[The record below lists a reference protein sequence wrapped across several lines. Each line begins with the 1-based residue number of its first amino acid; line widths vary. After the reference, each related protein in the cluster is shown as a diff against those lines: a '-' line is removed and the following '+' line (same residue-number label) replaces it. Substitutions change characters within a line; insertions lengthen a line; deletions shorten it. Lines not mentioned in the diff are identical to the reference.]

1 MSQFGGP
8 YRPVDRSTP
17 QTNYAVLVGI
27 LSIAS
32 TSIAL
37 FDLYLF
43 AVGLM

>member
-1 MSQFGGP
+1 MSS
-8 YRPVDRSTP
+8 YRSSPQSSP

-27 LSIAS
+27 LSISS